1 MSAADKL
8 ALFEQA
14 LLKLAHDAQQRA
26 EAQQQANA
34 NRSTK

>member
-14 LLKLAHDAQQRA
+14 LLKLAHDAQKR
-26 EAQQQANA
+26 AQQNGD
-34 NRSTK
+34 TK